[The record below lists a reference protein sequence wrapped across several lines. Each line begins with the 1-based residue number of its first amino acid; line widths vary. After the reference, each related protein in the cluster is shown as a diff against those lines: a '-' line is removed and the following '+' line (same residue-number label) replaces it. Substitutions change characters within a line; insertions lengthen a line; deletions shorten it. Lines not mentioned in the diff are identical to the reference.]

1 MDRVEVVVGVVGQ
14 RRGRAAFSRLTSAN
28 CCMSVCICVSTKK
41 GRSHTTATGTA
52 AVGSLRV
59 LMSWPDTTGS
69 TRATG
74 HSSVRNVTGP
84 FPGQTTSLCT
94 WRDIYETKPW
104 NEGHVW
110 KKKKKKMKTETE
122 RRKKT
127 NLKLPSSCRATR
139 QAVVFTAKKRNKMKK
154 QSISY
159 PLKSLSVPLEADPVF
174 AHCTGDSTR
183 PLSQGCKLLLKG
195 TKLEFVLF
203 NWQNLEDQVPAAFF
217 LFFFVSLNW
226 KCIFCQGNQEQ
237 QTKWPWKP
245 SPSKTCQHTVKKK
258 TNCINR

>member
-1 MDRVEVVVGVVGQ
+1 MDERGG
-14 RRGRAAFSRLTSAN
+14 RGRVAFSRLTSAN
-28 CCMSVCICVSTKK
+28 HRMSVSICVSTKK

-52 AVGSLRV
+52 AVGSLRAQ
-59 LMSWPDTTGS
+59 MSWPDTTGS

-74 HSSVRNVTGP
+74 LSSVRNVTGP

-94 WRDIYETKPW
+94 WRDIYESEQR
-104 NEGHVW
+104 NEGHIW
-110 KKKKKKMKTETE
+110 RKKMKSERKKKKTT
-122 RRKKT
+122 KT

-139 QAVVFTAKKRNKMKK
+139 QAVVFTAKKQKNEERKK
-154 QSISY
+154 QSITYS
-159 PLKSLSVPLEADPVF
+159 LKSLSVSLEANPVF

-217 LFFFVSLNW
+217 FPFFFLL
-226 KCIFCQGNQEQ
+226 
-237 QTKWPWKP
+237 
-245 SPSKTCQHTVKKK
+245 
-258 TNCINR
+258 